1 MEQIYIS
8 IRLALAVTVY
18 EKYKLPIIID
28 DSFVNFDEMRTKRV
42 IQLLESLESYQ
53 ILLFT
58 CHQHLLAHFQNA
70 EIMEIETERVN
81 SIKIYICFCL

>member
-1 MEQIYIS
+1 M
-8 IRLALAVTVY
+8 
-18 EKYKLPIIID
+18 ID

-58 CHQHLLAHFQNA
+58 CHQHLLTHFQDA
-70 EIMEIETERVN
+70 EIMEVETEK
-81 SIKIYICFCL
+81 SIQ